1 MSTLTVKRKES
12 LILFMGDEI
21 CWMLFAQGFNLLV
34 YSPHNSTSLQ
44 SLIMTVPFSK
54 RVVLSCLRNHSKVL
68 CKLYCWF
75 SQKHDVLLKEIEQL
89 KEQYV
94 IKFQEVTARIGV
106 LKRIVLKQ
114 HNELWKKKCCNC
126 CCFLLT
132 KSNST
137 TWLPVF
143 LNFVHVFFRFF

>member
-1 MSTLTVKRKES
+1 
-12 LILFMGDEI
+12 
-21 CWMLFAQGFNLLV
+21 MLFVQGFNLLV
-34 YSPHNSTSLQ
+34 YSPLSSTSLQ
-44 SLIMTVPFSK
+44 SLIRTVPFSK

-114 HNELWKKKCCNC
+114 HNEL
-126 CCFLLT
+126 
-132 KSNST
+132 
-137 TWLPVF
+137 
-143 LNFVHVFFRFF
+143 

>member
-1 MSTLTVKRKES
+1 MRFV
-12 LILFMGDEI
+12 G
-21 CWMLFAQGFNLLV
+21 MLFVQGFNLLV
-34 YSPHNSTSLQ
+34 YSPLSSTSLQ
-44 SLIMTVPFSK
+44 SLIRTVPFSK
-54 RVVLSCLRNHSKVL
+54 RVVLSCLRNHAKVL

-114 HNELWKKKCCNC
+114 HNELWNKMLQLL
-126 CCFLLT
+126 LLT

-137 TWLPVF
+137 TWLPVI
-143 LNFVHVFFRFF
+143 LNFEIGRASCRERV